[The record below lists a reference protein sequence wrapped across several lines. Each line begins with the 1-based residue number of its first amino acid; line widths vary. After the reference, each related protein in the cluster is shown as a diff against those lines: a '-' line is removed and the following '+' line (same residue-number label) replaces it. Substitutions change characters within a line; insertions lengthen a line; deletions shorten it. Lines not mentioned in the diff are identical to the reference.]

1 VNCIA
6 KITMRIG
13 TNVIVSPRLQPRPGG
28 TGPLVNGEEWS
39 VTAGTTC
46 RTLPDFAAEEQI
58 CIVLQD
64 QGPDQ
69 VWELR
74 YRGVEMDVTLGFW
87 AGGTPTYSVDV
98 ALKNGARAAD
108 NFGICGGG
116 GPLTPGTRQ
125 ALVFGL
131 RVPFWASEQLRMPC
145 LSQVAARPQTET
157 EISDAAIAK
166 SVLVSTPL
174 LALAKNSRAGT
185 IGVSTPSIHVST
197 QSWALATRRDTCHT
211 AWHGNACLPTQSA
224 STWKAP
230 ACGIA
235 GSRAHVS
242 CSLHFRTRFRACMPA
257 SPGAEVGQRAGRPC
271 NSRIQVQ
278 PRNSGLRLC
287 AHGHAHRHPDRSSDG
302 HADSCADRAS
312 HTEPGHRV
320 PDHKPNAHANGSPD
334 GDADAPAHGAV
345 TATRG
350 ENPLD
355 LDTPT

>member
-1 VNCIA
+1 MNCIA

-13 TNVIVSPRLQPRPGG
+13 TNVIVSPAGFQPRPGA

-64 QGPDQ
+64 QDPNQG

-87 AGGTPTYSVDV
+87 NGRGTDLAVDV

-145 LSQVAARPQTET
+145 LSQVAA
-157 EISDAAIAK
+157 
-166 SVLVSTPL
+166 
-174 LALAKNSRAGT
+174 
-185 IGVSTPSIHVST
+185 
-197 QSWALATRRDTCHT
+197 
-211 AWHGNACLPTQSA
+211 
-224 STWKAP
+224 
-230 ACGIA
+230 
-235 GSRAHVS
+235 
-242 CSLHFRTRFRACMPA
+242 
-257 SPGAEVGQRAGRPC
+257 
-271 NSRIQVQ
+271 
-278 PRNSGLRLC
+278 
-287 AHGHAHRHPDRSSDG
+287 
-302 HADSCADRAS
+302 
-312 HTEPGHRV
+312 
-320 PDHKPNAHANGSPD
+320 
-334 GDADAPAHGAV
+334 
-345 TATRG
+345 
-350 ENPLD
+350 
-355 LDTPT
+355 